1 MPLLNA
7 LYQSAFPPSK
17 PSRASISVMQQDEC
31 SNTEVK
37 QCDWLFVLVSV
48 VCVDPALWAAASPG
62 ASCSV
67 GHQVIHNPAKFKEA
81 KCEAGEVM

>member
-1 MPLLNA
+1 MHSTSQPFPLPNLQVLPFLWCNKMKA
-7 LYQSAFPPSK
+7 
-17 PSRASISVMQQDEC
+17 V
-31 SNTEVK
+31 TEVK